1 MGSWPNIPSIGDVP
15 VLRTWGAMNID
26 IDGAPVIGEIP
37 GYPGLIVA
45 ATANGYTLTIDGARS
60 CKFSFKRTFR
70 RDLDMFSVKR
80 FN

>member
-1 MGSWPNIPSIGDVP
+1 
-15 VLRTWGAMNID
+15 MNID

-45 ATANGYTLTIDGARS
+45 ATANGYTLGPLMGQQAANSVLSGYLRQ
-60 CKFSFKRTFR
+60 
-70 RDLDMFSVKR
+70 DLEMFSVKR